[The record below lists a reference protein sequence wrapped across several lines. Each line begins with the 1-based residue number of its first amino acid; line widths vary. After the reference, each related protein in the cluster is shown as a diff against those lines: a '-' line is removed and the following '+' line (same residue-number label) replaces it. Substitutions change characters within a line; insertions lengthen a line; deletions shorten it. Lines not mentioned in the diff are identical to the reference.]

1 MFVLT
6 AILCILFGLS
16 FLLKT
21 SKKTREPK
29 PAISFTVLG
38 IGMIVLGAVM
48 IYLVFSD
55 KIILPLH

>member
-21 SKKTREPK
+21 SKKTREQK
-29 PAISFTVLG
+29 PVISFTVLG